1 MDAHAHGEVMP
12 AAAMLPEAAL
22 FAWGALLAPLAAAS
36 LIILI
41 GVPRRQL
48 SAGLAILG
56 LLTSFGCVVRLFLHA
71 LGNPGSLP
79 FETSVEWMS
88 LPGLAIPFGVLI
100 DPLSLLMSLV
110 VTGVG
115 SAIFIYATGYM
126 SDDHAYSRFFGV
138 LSLFAFSM
146 LTIVLATN
154 WIQLFMG
161 WELVGFC
168 SYLLIGHWYE
178 KPSAA
183 DAGKKAFMVNR
194 VADFGFMLGILSL
207 WAVSSPSPAARSFH
221 FLTLEQQIPGL
232 VLAGFISASALPLI
246 GLLLFCG
253 PMGKS
258 AQFPL
263 HVWLPDAMEG
273 PTPVS
278 ALIHA
283 ATMVAAGV
291 YMLCRVFWLFE
302 GLPSVL
308 TVITWVGGLTAFLAA
323 CLALVENDLKK
334 ILAYSTLSQLGY
346 MVMALGLG
354 GNVAGMYHLTTHA
367 FFKALLFLAAGSVM
381 HATHELDIWKLG
393 GLRRS
398 MPWTS
403 AAFFIGALALCGFP
417 GLSGFF
423 SKDEILV
430 LARERNLAIYILGTV
445 TAGMT
450 AFYIARAW
458 FVAFTG
464 TPAHQQ
470 AAHGSAGAR
479 KAAQASHGT
488 HHAAHGAGH
497 HEPHESPPVMLI
509 PLGLLALL
517 SIAGG
522 YIGIPHFLG
531 QHHGEFHWDV
541 AGISLAVVAAGLG
554 LAWLVYVRRAV
565 SAQQL
570 VHALALPHTLL
581 KRKYYFDEMYNW
593 YVDRIQQRIIAAT
606 CAWVEG
612 NVIIGFAVNG
622 IAWLTKQA
630 GGLIRLCQTGRIQT
644 YVLVFLIGIVWLLW
658 SAMSW

>member
-1 MDAHAHGEVMP
+1 MVALTHP
-12 AAAMLPEAAL
+12 SQLPPEAPL
-22 FAWGALLAPLAAAS
+22 LGWTILLAPLAAAV
-36 LIILI
+36 LILLAGI
-41 GVPRRQL
+41 PRRKL
-48 SAGLAILG
+48 SAALAIAG
-56 LLTSFGCVVRLFLHA
+56 LLTSFACTLKLFLFA
-71 LGNPGSLP
+71 LSHHGELP
-79 FETSVEWMS
+79 WELSISWIA
-88 LPGLAIPFGVLI
+88 LPGLSVPFGILI
-100 DPLSLLMSLV
+100 DELSLLMTLV

-126 SDDHAYSRFFGV
+126 AEDHAFSRFFGV

-146 LTIVLATN
+146 LTIVLSNN

-168 SYLLIGHWYE
+168 SYLLIGHWYA

-183 DAGKKAFMVNR
+183 EAGKKAFMVNR
-194 VADFGFMLGILSL
+194 VADFGFMLGILAL
-207 WAVSSPSPAARSFH
+207 WAVSNPVPTQRTFH
-221 FLTLEQQIPGL
+221 FLQLEQQLPGFVRAGLIP
-232 VLAGFISASALPLI
+232 ASTLPLI

-253 PMGKS
+253 PVGKS

-291 YMLCRVFWLFE
+291 YLLCRTFWLFE

-308 TVITWVGGLTAFLAA
+308 TTIMWVGAATAFLSA
-323 CLALVENDLKK
+323 CLALVENDLKR

-354 GNVAGMYHLTTHA
+354 GRVAGMYHLTTHA
-367 FFKALLFLAAGSVM
+367 FFKALLFLSAGSVM

-393 GLRRS
+393 GLRRA

-403 AAFFIGALALCGFP
+403 AAFFVGALALCGFP

-430 LARERNLAIYILGTV
+430 LAHEHNLAAYLLATL
-445 TAGMT
+445 TAGLT

-464 TPAHQQ
+464 APAKPQG
-470 AAHGSAGAR
+470 HGG
-479 KAAQASHGT
+479 G
-488 HHAAHGAGH
+488 HHA
-497 HEPHESPPVMLI
+497 PHESPPVMLI
-509 PLGLLALL
+509 PLAVLAVL
-517 SIAGG
+517 SVAGG

-531 QHHGEFHWDV
+531 EHHGAFHWDV
-541 AGISLAVVAAGLG
+541 ALISTGVVAAGLV
-554 LAWLVYVRRAV
+554 LSWLIYKRRVV
-565 SAQQL
+565 SAQQ
-570 VHALALPHTLL
+570 VVQALALPHSFLQ
-581 KRKYYFDEMYNW
+581 RHYYIDEIYSW
-593 YVDRIQQRIIAAT
+593 YVAVIQQKILAGF
-606 CAWVEG
+606 CAWVEQY
-612 NVIIGFAVNG
+612 VIIGLVVNG
-622 IAWLTKQA
+622 IAWLTRAA
-630 GGLIRLCQTGRIQT
+630 GRLLRRLQTGKIQA
-644 YVLVFLIGIVWLLW
+644 YVLGFVAGVLWLL
-658 SAMSW
+658 STALHR